1 MTEPYKDNKM
11 IQECMARDFQMVAA
25 DQLLADTLD
34 IMRSK
39 NIEMVLVKDTDGS
52 LGIFSERDLLTKI
65 NFKEITKEG
74 LLSLKVRDVMTRN
87 LKAVSPDESYMN
99 VIRSMQAGRIEHLP
113 VAEAG
118 KIIGVVSLKSAMS
131 YYEEKMEDL
140 GLELF
145 EKAQQI
151 SQKTLKL
158 NAIMRLSEK
167 LISNMET
174 TELLAQITKTARELT
189 RADTASVILL
199 KEDAGEFVVIAS
211 EFSGQKI
218 ESGMIQPSLDGD
230 RSITGWVIKN
240 KQPLLLS
247 GRPEN
252 DPRFKHIQ
260 WKGGIKCSINV
271 PLVYKD
277 SVKGTLNLNVVDSDY
292 NFTKDDFETAI
303 SLANHVS
310 VAIEN
315 STLFKD
321 LQESL
326 IKYLRVANERMK
338 TKNEQLRLAQEKID
352 GEIKTVAI
360 VQQGLL
366 PKTLPRGN
374 TFDIAAIYSASTTV
388 GGDYYDCI
396 EMEDG
401 RLLVAIA
408 DITGHGL
415 SAAFIMTMVK
425 ILLMYL
431 HQQKSSLSETVSIIN
446 NMLLRHV
453 PISTFPSLIYGIL
466 DPKHMTF
473 EYVNAGHEPIYLV
486 NANTKRK
493 EFYYAQSTLLG
504 IGTES
509 GFPVNTIYINKDDK
523 LFFYTDGI
531 LEAINKN
538 REPFGMERFID
549 IIERQA
555 HRKSKEIID
564 EVMNSL
570 KVFCEGEPFNDD
582 ITMLVIS
589 F

>member
-1 MTEPYKDNKM
+1 MELYKDNKI
-11 IQECMARDFQMVAA
+11 IQECMTRDFQIVSSEQSLIDVIDM
-25 DQLLADTLD
+25 
-34 IMRSK
+34 MRSK
-39 NIEMVLVKDTDGS
+39 NVESVLVNDSGGA
-52 LGIFSERDLLTKI
+52 LGIFVERDLLTKI
-65 NFKEITKEG
+65 NFKEMTREG
-74 LLSLKVRDVMTRN
+74 LLSLKVRDVMTKN
-87 LKAVSPDESYMN
+87 LKTVSPDESYMN
-99 VIRSMQAGRIEHLP
+99 VIRFMQAGRIEHLP
-113 VAEAG
+113 VVEGG
-118 KIIGVVSLKSAMS
+118 KIIGVVSLKNAMS
-131 YYEEKMEDL
+131 YYEERLEDL
-140 GLELF
+140 GLDLF
-145 EKAQQI
+145 EKTQQI

-158 NAIMRLSEK
+158 NAIMHLSEK

-174 TELLAQITKTARELT
+174 TELLTQITRTARELT

-199 KEDAGEFVVIAS
+199 KEDAGEFVVVAS

-218 ESGMIQPSLDGD
+218 ESGIIQPSLDGE

-292 NFTKDDFETAI
+292 NFTKDDFDTAI

-338 TKNEQLRLAQEKID
+338 IKNEQLRLAQEKID

-366 PKTLPRGN
+366 PKALPCSN
-374 TFDIAAIYSASTTV
+374 AFDIAAIYSASTTV

-446 NMLLRHV
+446 NMLLKHV

-466 DPKHMTF
+466 DAQRMTF
-473 EYVNAGHEPIYLV
+473 EYVNAGHDPIYLV
-486 NANTKRK
+486 NALTKKK

-504 IGTES
+504 IDTGA
-509 GFPVNTIYINKDDK
+509 GFPVNTIYLNKGDK

-531 LEAINKN
+531 PEAVNKN
-538 REPFGMERFID
+538 REPFGMEKFID

-555 HRKSKEIID
+555 HRTSKEIID

-570 KVFCEGEPFNDD
+570 KVFCESEPFNDD